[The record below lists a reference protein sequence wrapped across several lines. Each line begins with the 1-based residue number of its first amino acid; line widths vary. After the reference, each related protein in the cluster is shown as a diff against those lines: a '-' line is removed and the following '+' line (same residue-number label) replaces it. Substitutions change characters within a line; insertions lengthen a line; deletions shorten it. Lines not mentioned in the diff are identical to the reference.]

1 MKAIKNINTG
11 SKSLKTITF
20 FSGLS
25 PAAKQLMNE
34 IKKEKNDIDPE
45 KLVCT
50 KSDGN
55 VLNLN
60 TFKPSFKFASSIYDG
75 MIKLE

>member
-11 SKSLKTITF
+11 SESLKTITS

-34 IKKEKNDIDPE
+34 IKKEENDIDPE
-45 KLVCT
+45 KIVCT
-50 KSDGN
+50 KSDGKF
-55 VLNLN
+55 LNLN
-60 TFKPSFKFASSIYDG
+60 TFKPSFKFPSSIYDG
-75 MIKLE
+75 KIILE